1 MKNILVIF
9 KKELKRFFTDRRMLL
24 SMFIPGLAIY
34 LVYTLMGNIFKN
46 QTFSTATKN
55 VTYQVA
61 YTDNYNSDKSNK
73 PKLLSYLDGYFSTE
87 NKGNSVVATPI
98 NKDEV
103 TTYVDKLKKNELHL
117 VISFTDNFENN
128 LFVENSKDAEMVVTK
143 FIHVNR
149 KTIPV
154 GVCATIFN
162 FTRRSG
168 TRT

>member
-1 MKNILVIF
+1 MNMKNILVIF

-73 PKLLSYLDGYFSTE
+73 PKLFPPATKLLSE
-87 NKGNSVVATPI
+87 
-98 NKDEV
+98 
-103 TTYVDKLKKNELHL
+103 DK
-117 VISFTDNFENN
+117 
-128 LFVENSKDAEMVVTK
+128 
-143 FIHVNR
+143 
-149 KTIPV
+149 
-154 GVCATIFN
+154 
-162 FTRRSG
+162 
-168 TRT
+168 